1 MFGKYEGEKNP
12 VFVPQRDRRP
22 HRGFLRSDVRRLPL
36 QGVRAVI
43 AESFERLHKK
53 QLVGVGILPLR
64 FAPEQNADTLELA
77 GTERFSVSLPQRLA
91 PGQQLDVKAGHD
103 DDSHAPV
110 TNFSG
115 QCRFR
120 FFFLW
125 RTDSMAHGTDQP
137 QIKIKELYESLN
149 VFWMAIENTSLLFF
163 RFLSNFLLEL
173 AQYGLSGNSE
183 LLQKKKKYEMPNI
196 LALF

>member
-120 FFFLW
+120 FLAGIFFF
-125 RTDSMAHGTDQP
+125 
-137 QIKIKELYESLN
+137 
-149 VFWMAIENTSLLFF
+149 VEN
-163 RFLSNFLLEL
+163 RFNGPTAPVNRKLKSKSFM
-173 AQYGLSGNSE
+173 SR
-183 LLQKKKKYEMPNI
+183 
-196 LALF
+196 